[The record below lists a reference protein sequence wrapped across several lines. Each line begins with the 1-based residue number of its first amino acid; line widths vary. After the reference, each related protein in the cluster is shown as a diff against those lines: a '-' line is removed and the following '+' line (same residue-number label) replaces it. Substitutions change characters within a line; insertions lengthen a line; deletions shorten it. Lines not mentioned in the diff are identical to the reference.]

1 MLAHCLRKNEQRRRS
16 PLFETTST
24 LDRNLGSKVEPKA
37 ETQNQLFLHWN
48 ASIRCMVCVWTTPK
62 LISMPN
68 PAHTDAFVS
77 SSQAARMRQ
86 DATPLTG
93 CVSSAINMTLY
104 VATLT
109 PAAPRPRHTEN
120 ATPGCR
126 FSLLDGA
133 QHVRV
138 CRRSEHHQT
147 SVPIERHSA
156 KRKRKVKTQLKLL
169 QRSLSIC
176 ASFCSRQ

>member
-1 MLAHCLRKNEQRRRS
+1 MLAHCLRKNEQRARS
-16 PLFETTST
+16 PLFDTAST
-24 LDRNLGSKVEPKA
+24 LEKNLSPKVEPKA
-37 ETQNQLFLHWN
+37 ETQFRFFLHWN

-68 PAHTDAFVS
+68 PAQTNVFKR
-77 SSQAARMRQ
+77 SSQAARVRQ
-86 DATPLTG
+86 DATPLTES
-93 CVSSAINMTLY
+93 VSGAINMTLY
-104 VATLT
+104 VASMT
-109 PAAPRPRHTEN
+109 PAVPRPRHTEN